1 MNINQMMK
9 QAQQMQAKMEKA
21 QAELAV
27 KEYTHEVNGAVKIV
41 ANGNKEI
48 LNIEIDADLLEAD
61 NKEILQDMILVAL
74 NETFLK
80 IDEEANEMMSKATG
94 NLKIPGLF

>member
-27 KEYTHEVNGAVKIV
+27 KEYEHEVNGAVKIV

-48 LNIEIDADLLEAD
+48 LNIDIDADLLEAD

-80 IDEEANEMMSKATG
+80 IDEEANEVMAKATG